1 MKQTFILPLLAS
13 SLLVACATPTPPVQ
27 DKPTVIGQQDI
38 QRMAQQGQQR
48 ALDSRE
54 QQTETPRDAN
64 QPPVLAGAPPVP
76 PPPPAVAGGIRI
88 PPQAHPIHDQLK
100 QSTQPENAKASTHG
114 K

>member
-13 SLLVACATPTPPVQ
+13 GLLVACATPTPPVQ

-48 ALDSRE
+48 ALDARE
-54 QQTETPRDAN
+54 QQAEMPHDPL
-64 QPPVLAGAPPVP
+64 QPPVLAGAPPV

-88 PPQAHPIHDQLK
+88 PPQANAIHDKLK
-100 QSTQPENAKASTHG
+100 QSVSPENAKATVHG

>member
-13 SLLVACATPTPPVQ
+13 GLLVACATPTPPVQ

-48 ALDSRE
+48 ALDARE
-54 QQTETPRDAN
+54 QQAEMPHDPL
-64 QPPVLAGAPPVP
+64 QPPV

-88 PPQAHPIHDQLK
+88 PPQANAIHDKLK
-100 QSTQPENAKASTHG
+100 QSVSPENAKATVHG

>member
-13 SLLVACATPTPPVQ
+13 SLLVACATPTPPMQ

-48 ALDSRE
+48 ALDARE
-54 QQTETPRDAN
+54 QQTETPNDAK
-64 QPPVLAGAPPVP
+64 PPVLAGEPPVP
-76 PPPPAVAGGIRI
+76 PPPPVVAGGIRT
-88 PPQAHPIHDQLK
+88 PPQATPIHDKLK
-100 QSTQPENAKASTHG
+100 QSTKPEKAKASAHG

>member
-1 MKQTFILPLLAS
+1 MKKPFILPLLAS

-48 ALDSRE
+48 ALNARE
-54 QQTETPRDAN
+54 QQAEMPHDPL
-64 QPPVLAGAPPVP
+64 QPPVLAGAPPV

-88 PPQAHPIHDQLK
+88 PPQANAIHDKLK
-100 QSTQPENAKASTHG
+100 QSVSPENAKATVHG